1 MSCRCRR
8 RRAGNP
14 GARGSTEPSCCR
26 PTGNGAL
33 RSMPA
38 TVDRLKVHPTR
49 SGEPSHGPE
58 ANLTECARMTLR
70 GRLLSTALLA
80 TMFAAA
86 PGAQRITVKLVDVAA
101 EAGIDLVNVSGGPAK
116 DYIVDANG
124 NGAAFFDYDN
134 DDDLD
139 VLIVNGSTR
148 ERFAQGG
155 DPMVALY
162 QNDGRGHF
170 RDVTASAGFDRR
182 GWGSGVCI
190 GDVDNDGARDVFITA
205 FGNDALWR
213 NTGKGTFVD
222 VTRSAGFNETR
233 WGTSCAFADYDHDG
247 YLDLYVANYVAFDD
261 KTIPAR
267 GTTANC
273 RFMATDV
280 FCGPKRLTGDLDVLY
295 RNNGDGTFSDATAR
309 AGVKD
314 PGYYGFGVVFT
325 GLNDDGWPDIY
336 VANDSVPN
344 LLFRNRGNGSFVE
357 EGLIA
362 GAALSG
368 DGRAQAGMGVD
379 AGDYNG
385 DGLPDLI
392 VTNFSH
398 DYNTLYENG
407 PAGVF
412 TDRSYAAGV
421 ASTAGP
427 YLGWG
432 VKFVDLDNDGRL
444 DIFMSNGHVYPEVDK
459 HGLGT
464 RYQQRKQL
472 FVNEGRRFRHASA
485 DIGGGLLLEKS
496 SRGAAFGDY
505 DNDGD
510 IDVLVINMND
520 RPTLL
525 RNDSPPANHW
535 ITIRLIGTKS
545 NRDALSARERVD
557 SNGRRQVSFVRGDG
571 SYLSHSD
578 LRAHF
583 GLAAAAKVDRVEI
596 RWPSGVVETAT
607 GLTSNRFYIAR
618 EGAGMTALH

>member
-1 MSCRCRR
+1 MTS
-8 RRAGNP
+8 P
-14 GARGSTEPSCCR
+14 ARLVTTS
-26 PTGNGAL
+26 
-33 RSMPA
+33 
-38 TVDRLKVHPTR
+38 
-49 SGEPSHGPE
+49 
-58 ANLTECARMTLR
+58 
-70 GRLLSTALLA
+70 LLLLLLV
-80 TMFAAA
+80 AA
-86 PGAQRITVKLVDVAA
+86 PGAQRVAIKLIDVAA
-101 EAGIDLVNVSGGPAK
+101 EAGIDLVNVSGGAAK

-124 NGAAFFDYDN
+124 NGAAFLDYDN

-162 QNDGRGHF
+162 QNDGRGRF
-170 RDVTASAGFDRR
+170 RDVTASSGFNRR
-182 GWGSGVCI
+182 GWGSGVCV
-190 GDVDNDGARDVFITA
+190 GDYDNDGARDVYVTA
-205 FGNDALWR
+205 FGPDALWR
-213 NTGKGTFVD
+213 NTGKGTFAD
-222 VTRSAGFNETR
+222 VTRSAGFDESR
-233 WGTSCAFADYDHDG
+233 WGTSCSFADYDHDG
-247 YLDLYVANYVAFDD
+247 YLDLYVANYVAFDER
-261 KTIPAR
+261 TIPAR

-280 FCGPKRLTGDLDVLY
+280 FCGPKRLTGDLDILY

-325 GLNDDGWPDIY
+325 DLTDDGWPDIY

-344 LLFRNRGNGSFVE
+344 LLYRNRGNGTFVE
-357 EGLIA
+357 EGVVS
-362 GAALSG
+362 GAALSS
-368 DGRAQAGMGVD
+368 DGRPQAGMGVD

-398 DYNTLYENG
+398 DYNALYENA

-412 TDRSYAAGV
+412 TDRSYATGV

-432 VKFVDLDNDGRL
+432 VKFVDMDNDGRL
-444 DIFMSNGHVYPEVDK
+444 DIFIANGHVYPEVDK

-464 RYQQRKQL
+464 RYLQRKQL
-472 FVNEGRRFRHASA
+472 FVNEGTRFRHASNE
-485 DIGGGLLLEKS
+485 IGGSLLVEKS

-510 IDVLVINMND
+510 VDALVINMND

-525 RNDSPPANHW
+525 RNDTSPGNHW
-535 ITIRLIGTKS
+535 ITVRLAGTKS
-545 NRDALSARERVD
+545 NRDGIGAKVSIDAG
-557 SNGRRQVSFVRGDG
+557 GRKQSTFVRGDG

-578 LRAHF
+578 TRAHF
-583 GLAAAAKVDRVEI
+583 GLADATRVTRIEI
-596 RWPSGVVETAT
+596 RWPSGVVDTAS
-607 GLTSNRFYIAR
+607 GLTADRFYIAR
-618 EGAGMTALH
+618 EGSGVTLSVRTP

>member
-1 MSCRCRR
+1 MPF
-8 RRAGNP
+8 RA
-14 GARGSTEPSCCR
+14 
-26 PTGNGAL
+26 
-33 RSMPA
+33 
-38 TVDRLKVHPTR
+38 RLITT
-49 SGEPSHGPE
+49 SL
-58 ANLTECARMTLR
+58 LTS
-70 GRLLSTALLA
+70 LL
-80 TMFAAA
+80 AAA
-86 PGAQRITVKLVDVAA
+86 PDAQRAAITLVDVAA
-101 EAGIDLVNVSGGPAK
+101 EAGIDLVNVSGGAAK

-124 NGAAFFDYDN
+124 NGAALFDYDN

-148 ERFAQGG
+148 EHFASGG

-170 RDVTASAGFDRR
+170 RDVTAASGFNRR
-182 GWGSGVCI
+182 GWGSGVCV
-190 GDVDNDGARDVFITA
+190 GDYDNDGSRDVYVTA
-205 FGNDALWR
+205 FGPDALWR
-213 NTGKGTFVD
+213 NNGKGSFSD
-222 VTRSAGFNETR
+222 VTRAAGFDESR
-233 WGTSCAFADYDHDG
+233 WGTSCSFADYDHDG
-247 YLDLYVANYVAFDD
+247 YLDLYVANYVAFDER
-261 KTIPAR
+261 TIPAR

-280 FCGPKRLTGDLDVLY
+280 FCGPKRLTGDLDALY
-295 RNNGDGTFSDATAR
+295 HNNGDGTFSDATAR

-325 GLNDDGWPDIY
+325 DLTDDGWPDIY

-344 LLFRNRGNGSFVE
+344 LLYRNRGNGTFAE
-357 EGLIA
+357 EGVIS
-362 GAALSG
+362 GAALSS

-412 TDRSYAAGV
+412 TDRSYATGI

-432 VKFVDLDNDGRL
+432 VKFVDMDNDGRL
-444 DIFMSNGHVYPEVDK
+444 DIFIANGHVYPEVDK

-464 RYQQRKQL
+464 RYLQRKQF
-472 FVNEGRRFRHASA
+472 FVNEGTRFRHASNE
-485 DIGGGLLLEKS
+485 IGGSLLVEKS

-510 IDVLVINMND
+510 IDALVINMND

-525 RNDSPPANHW
+525 RNDTAPAKHW
-535 ITIRLIGTKS
+535 ITVTLVGTKS
-545 NRDALSARERVD
+545 NRDGIGAK
-557 SNGRRQVSFVRGDG
+557 VSIDAGNRKQTAFVRGDG

-578 LRAHF
+578 ARAHF
-583 GLAAAAKVDRVEI
+583 GLADATRVNRLEI
-596 RWPSGVVETAT
+596 RWPSGIVDTAS
-607 GLTSNRFYIAR
+607 GLTADRFYIAR
-618 EGAGMTALH
+618 EGSGVALSVRSN

>member
-1 MSCRCRR
+1 MS
-8 RRAGNP
+8 
-14 GARGSTEPSCCR
+14 PSPR
-26 PTGNGAL
+26 LVWAVL
-33 RSMPA
+33 LVA
-38 TVDRLKVHPTR
+38 TV
-49 SGEPSHGPE
+49 
-58 ANLTECARMTLR
+58 ALT
-70 GRLLSTALLA
+70 
-80 TMFAAA
+80 
-86 PGAQRITVKLVDVAA
+86 PGAQRAPIKLIDVAA
-101 EAGIDLVNVSGGPAK
+101 EAGLDLVNVSGGPAK

-134 DDDLD
+134 DEDLD
-139 VLIVNGSTR
+139 ALIVNGSTR

-162 QNDGRGHF
+162 QNDGAGRF
-170 RDVTASAGFDRR
+170 RNVTPSSGFDRR
-182 GWGSGVCI
+182 GWASGVCV
-190 GDVDNDGARDVFITA
+190 GDYDNDGASDVYVTA
-205 FGNDALWR
+205 FGADALWH

-222 VTRSAGFNETR
+222 VTRQAGFEETR
-233 WGTSCAFADYDHDG
+233 WGTSCAFADYDRDG
-247 YLDLYVANYVAFDD
+247 HLDLYVANYVAFDEGM
-261 KTIPAR
+261 IPAR

-280 FCGPKRLTGDLDVLY
+280 FCGPKQLTGDLDMLY
-295 RNNGDGTFSDATAR
+295 RNNGNGTFSDVTVR

-325 GLNDDGWPDIY
+325 DLNDDGWPDLY

-344 LLFRNRGNGSFVE
+344 LLFRNRGNGTFVE
-357 EGLIA
+357 EGLVS

-379 AGDYNG
+379 AADYDG
-385 DGLPDLI
+385 DGLPDLL

-412 TDRSYAAGV
+412 TDRSYATGIA
-421 ASTAGP
+421 ATAGP

-432 VKFVDLDNDGRL
+432 VKFIDLDNDGRL
-444 DIFMSNGHVYPEVDK
+444 DVFIANGHVYPQVDK

-464 RYQQRKQL
+464 RYHQRNQV
-472 FVNEGRRFRHASA
+472 FVNEGSRFRHASA
-485 DIGGGLLLEKS
+485 EIGGGLLLEKS

-520 RPTLL
+520 GPTLL
-525 RNDSPPANHW
+525 RNDTAAGDHW
-535 ITIRLIGTKS
+535 ITIRLVGAKS
-545 NRDALSARERVD
+545 NRSGIGARVRVEA
-557 SNGRRQVSFVRGDG
+557 GKRRQTAFVRGDG

-578 LRAHF
+578 TRSHF
-583 GLAAAAKVDRVEI
+583 GLGVATRVDRLEI
-596 RWPSGVVETAT
+596 RWPSGVVETAA
-607 GLTSNRFYIAR
+607 GLAVDRFYVAR
-618 EGAGMTALH
+618 EGAGIKPVP

>member
-1 MSCRCRR
+1 
-8 RRAGNP
+8 
-14 GARGSTEPSCCR
+14 
-26 PTGNGAL
+26 
-33 RSMPA
+33 
-38 TVDRLKVHPTR
+38 
-49 SGEPSHGPE
+49 
-58 ANLTECARMTLR
+58 MTPVVR
-70 GRLLSTALLA
+70 ILSTALLLMVLVGA
-80 TMFAAA
+80 L
-86 PGAQRITVKLVDVAA
+86 GAQGGGIKLVDVAA
-101 EAGIDLVNVSGGPAK
+101 EAGIDLVNVSGGAAK

-134 DDDLD
+134 DEDLD

-148 ERFAQGG
+148 ERFVQGG

-162 QNDGRGHF
+162 QNDGGGRF
-170 RDVTASAGFDRR
+170 RNVTSSSGFERR
-182 GWGSGVCI
+182 GWGSGVCV
-190 GDVDNDGARDVFITA
+190 GDYDNDGARDVYITA
-205 FGNDALWR
+205 FGSDAFWR

-222 VTRSAGFNETR
+222 VTRSAGFDETR

-261 KTIPAR
+261 RTIPAR

-295 RNNGDGTFSDATAR
+295 RNNGDGTFSDVTTR
-309 AGVKD
+309 TGVKD
-314 PGYYGFGVVFT
+314 PGYYGFGVVFSD
-325 GLNDDGWPDIY
+325 LNDDGWADIY

-344 LLFRNRGNGSFVE
+344 LLFRNRGNGTFVE
-357 EGLIA
+357 EGLVS

-368 DGRAQAGMGVD
+368 DGRPQAGMGVD

-398 DYNTLYENG
+398 DYNALYENG

-412 TDRSYAAGV
+412 TDRSYATGV
-421 ASTAGP
+421 AATAGP

-432 VKFVDLDNDGRL
+432 VKFIDVDNDGRL
-444 DIFMSNGHVYPEVDK
+444 DIFIANGHVYPEVDK

-472 FVNEGRRFRHASA
+472 FLNEGTRFRHASA
-485 DIGGGLLLEKS
+485 ETGGGLLLEKS

-510 IDVLVINMND
+510 IDALVINMNE

-525 RNDSPPANHW
+525 RNDTTAGNHW
-535 ITIRLIGTKS
+535 ITVRVAGSKS
-545 NRDALSARERVD
+545 NRDGIGARIRVEA
-557 SNGRRQVSFVRGDG
+557 GKRRQTTNIRGDG
-571 SYLSHSD
+571 SYMSHSD
-578 LRAHF
+578 TRAHF
-583 GLAAAAKVDRVEI
+583 GLGETTRVEKLEI
-596 RWPSGVVETAT
+596 RWPSGLVETAT
-607 GLTSNRFYIAR
+607 GLAADRFYIAR
-618 EGAGMTALH
+618 EGAGVTPLR

>member
-1 MSCRCRR
+1 MTS
-8 RRAGNP
+8 P
-14 GARGSTEPSCCR
+14 ARLVTTS
-26 PTGNGAL
+26 
-33 RSMPA
+33 
-38 TVDRLKVHPTR
+38 
-49 SGEPSHGPE
+49 
-58 ANLTECARMTLR
+58 
-70 GRLLSTALLA
+70 LLLLLL
-80 TMFAAA
+80 AAA
-86 PGAQRITVKLVDVAA
+86 PGAQRIAIKLIDAAA

-148 ERFAQGG
+148 ERVAQGG

-170 RDVTASAGFDRR
+170 RDVTSASGFTRR
-182 GWGSGVCI
+182 GWGSGVCV
-190 GDVDNDGARDVFITA
+190 GDYDNDGARDVYITA
-205 FGNDALWR
+205 FGPDALWR
-213 NTGKGTFVD
+213 NTGRGTFVD
-222 VTRSAGFNETR
+222 VTRSAGFDESR
-233 WGTSCAFADYDHDG
+233 WGTGCSFADYDHDG
-247 YLDLYVANYVAFDD
+247 YLDLYVANYVTFDER
-261 KTIPAR
+261 TIPAR

-295 RNNGDGTFSDATAR
+295 HNNGDGTFSDATAR
-309 AGVKD
+309 TGVKD

-325 GLNDDGWPDIY
+325 DLTDDGWPDIY

-344 LLFRNRGNGSFVE
+344 LLYRNRGNGTFVE
-357 EGLIA
+357 EGVIS
-362 GAALSG
+362 GAALSS
-368 DGRAQAGMGVD
+368 DGRSQAGMGVD
-379 AGDYNG
+379 AADYNG

-412 TDRSYAAGV
+412 TDRSYATGV

-432 VKFVDLDNDGRL
+432 VKFVDIDNDGRL
-444 DIFMSNGHVYPEVDK
+444 DIFVANGHVYPEVDK

-464 RYQQRKQL
+464 RYLQRKQL
-472 FVNEGRRFRHASA
+472 FVNEGTRFRHASGE
-485 DIGGGLLLEKS
+485 IGGGLAVEKS

-510 IDVLVINMND
+510 IDALVINMND

-525 RNDSPPANHW
+525 RNDTAPGNHW
-535 ITIRLIGTKS
+535 ITVRLVGTKS
-545 NRDALSARERVD
+545 NRDGIGAKISVEAGARK
-557 SNGRRQVSFVRGDG
+557 QTAFVRGDG

-578 LRAHF
+578 TRAHF
-583 GLAAAAKVDRVEI
+583 GLADATRVNRIEI
-596 RWPSGVVETAT
+596 RWPSGVVDTAS
-607 GLTSNRFYIAR
+607 GLTADRFYVAR
-618 EGAGMTALH
+618 EGSGVTLSVRSP

>member
-1 MSCRCRR
+1 MSTPPRIVWTVLTI
-8 RRAGNP
+8 AIV
-14 GARGSTEPSCCR
+14 
-26 PTGNGAL
+26 
-33 RSMPA
+33 A
-38 TVDRLKVHPTR
+38 TVVVTDP
-49 SGEPSHGPE
+49 
-58 ANLTECARMTLR
+58 A
-70 GRLLSTALLA
+70 
-80 TMFAAA
+80 
-86 PGAQRITVKLVDVAA
+86 AQRTTIALIDVAA
-101 EAGIDLVNVSGGPAK
+101 EAGLDLVNVSGGPAK

-134 DDDLD
+134 DEDLD

-162 QNDGRGHF
+162 QNDGAGRF
-170 RDVTASAGFDRR
+170 RNVTSSSGFDRR
-182 GWGSGVCI
+182 GWGSGACV
-190 GDVDNDGARDVFITA
+190 GDYDNDGASDVYVTA
-205 FGNDALWR
+205 FGADALWR
-213 NTGKGTFVD
+213 NAGNGTFVD
-222 VTRSAGFNETR
+222 VTRRAGFDEAR

-261 KTIPAR
+261 RTIPAR

-280 FCGPKRLTGDLDVLY
+280 FCGPKQLTGDLDVLY

-325 GLNDDGWPDIY
+325 DLNDDGWPDIY

-344 LLFRNRGNGSFVE
+344 LLFRNRGNGTFVE
-357 EGLIA
+357 EGLVA
-362 GAALSG
+362 GAALSS

-385 DGLPDLI
+385 DGLPDLL

-398 DYNTLYENG
+398 DYNTVYENG

-412 TDRSYAAGV
+412 TDRSYATGIA
-421 ASTAGP
+421 ATAGP

-432 VKFVDLDNDGRL
+432 VKLVDLDNDGRL
-444 DIFMSNGHVYPEVDK
+444 DVFIANGHVYPEVDK

-464 RYQQRKQL
+464 RYHQRKQV
-472 FVNEGRRFRHASA
+472 FMNEGSRFRHASA
-485 DIGGGLLLEKS
+485 EIGGGLLLEKS

-525 RNDSPPANHW
+525 RNDTASGHHW
-535 ITIRLIGTKS
+535 ITIRVVGARS
-545 NRDALSARERVD
+545 NRSGIGARVRLEA
-557 SNGRRQVSFVRGDG
+557 GKRRQTADVRGDG

-583 GLAAAAKVDRVEI
+583 GLGAAARVDRLEI

-607 GLTSNRFYIAR
+607 GLAADRFYVAR
-618 EGAGMTALH
+618 EGSGIRPLP

>member
-1 MSCRCRR
+1 MTIPDR
-8 RRAGNP
+8 
-14 GARGSTEPSCCR
+14 RGSTGLLV
-26 PTGNGAL
+26 TL
-33 RSMPA
+33 LM
-38 TVDRLKVHPTR
+38 TVLV
-49 SGEPSHGPE
+49 
-58 ANLTECARMTLR
+58 M
-70 GRLLSTALLA
+70 
-80 TMFAAA
+80 A
-86 PGAQRITVKLVDVAA
+86 PDAQRVSIKLTDVAA
-101 EAGIDLVNVSGGPAK
+101 EAGIDLVNVSGGAAK

-134 DDDLD
+134 DEDLD

-148 ERFAQGG
+148 EHFAQGG
-155 DPMVALY
+155 DPMIALY
-162 QNDGRGHF
+162 QNDGKGHF
-170 RDVTASAGFDRR
+170 RDVTASSGFDRR
-182 GWGSGVCI
+182 GWGSGACI
-190 GDVDNDGARDVFITA
+190 GDYDNDGARDVYVTA
-205 FGNDALWR
+205 FGQDAMWR

-222 VTRSAGFNETR
+222 VTRSAGFDETR

-261 KTIPAR
+261 RTIPAR

-295 RNNGDGTFSDATAR
+295 HNNGNGTFSDATTR

-325 GLNDDGWPDIY
+325 DLNDDGWPDIY

-344 LLFRNRGNGSFVE
+344 LLFRNRGNGTFVE
-357 EGLIA
+357 EGVVS
-362 GAALSG
+362 GAALSS

-407 PAGVF
+407 PPGVF
-412 TDRSYAAGV
+412 TDRSYATGI

-432 VKFVDLDNDGRL
+432 VKFVDIDNDGRL
-444 DIFMSNGHVYPEVDK
+444 DIFIANGHVYPEVDK

-464 RYQQRKQL
+464 RYQQRKQI
-472 FVNEGRRFRHASA
+472 FVNEGTRFRHASTE
-485 DIGGGLLLEKS
+485 IGGGLLIEKS

-510 IDVLVINMND
+510 IDALVINMND

-525 RNDSPPANHW
+525 RNDTAPGNHW
-535 ITIRLIGTKS
+535 ITVRLVGSKS
-545 NRDALSARERVD
+545 NRDGIGTRVAIEAG
-557 SNGRRQVSFVRGDG
+557 NRKQTTLVRGDG
-571 SYLSHSD
+571 SYMSHSD
-578 LRAHF
+578 TRAHF
-583 GLAAAAKVDRVEI
+583 GLAEATRVDRLEI
-596 RWPSGVVETAT
+596 RWPSGVVESAT
-607 GLTSNRFYIAR
+607 GLAADRFYLAR
-618 EGAGMTALH
+618 EGAGITAMR

>member
-1 MSCRCRR
+1 MV
-8 RRAGNP
+8 A
-14 GARGSTEPSCCR
+14 
-26 PTGNGAL
+26 AL
-33 RSMPA
+33 VSGPA
-38 TVDRLKVHPTR
+38 
-49 SGEPSHGPE
+49 
-58 ANLTECARMTLR
+58 
-70 GRLLSTALLA
+70 
-80 TMFAAA
+80 
-86 PGAQRITVKLVDVAA
+86 AQRTIVKLVDAA
-101 EAGIDLVNVSGGPAK
+101 DSGLDLVNVSGGPAK

-124 NGAAFFDYDN
+124 NGAALFDYDN
-134 DDDLD
+134 DEDLD
-139 VLIVNGSTR
+139 ALIVNGSTR

-162 QNDGRGHF
+162 QNDGTGHF
-170 RDVTASAGFDRR
+170 RDVTTASGFDRR
-182 GWGSGVCI
+182 GWGSGACV
-190 GDVDNDGARDVFITA
+190 GDYDNDGWRDVYITA
-205 FGNDALWR
+205 FGADALWR
-213 NTGKGTFVD
+213 NTGKGTFTD
-222 VTRSAGFNETR
+222 VTRNAGFASETR

-280 FCGPKRLTGDLDVLY
+280 FCGPKRLTGDIDVLY
-295 RNNGDGTFSDATAR
+295 RNNGDGTFSDVSAR

-325 GLNDDGWPDIY
+325 DLNDDGWPDIY

-344 LLFRNRGNGSFVE
+344 LLFRNRGNGTFVE
-357 EGLIA
+357 EGVVS

-368 DGRAQAGMGVD
+368 DGRPQAGMGVD

-398 DYNTLYENG
+398 DYNALYENG

-412 TDRSYAAGV
+412 TDRSYATGIA
-421 ASTAGP
+421 ATAGP

-432 VKFVDLDNDGRL
+432 VKFVDIDNDGRL
-444 DIFMSNGHVYPEVDK
+444 DVMMANGHVYPEVDK

-464 RYQQRKQL
+464 RYLQRKQL
-472 FVNEGRRFRHASA
+472 FMNDGTRFRHATTEV
-485 DIGGGLLLEKS
+485 GGGLLIEKS

-510 IDVLVINMND
+510 IDALVINMND

-525 RNDSPPANHW
+525 RNDTAAGNHW
-535 ITIRLIGTKS
+535 ITIRLAGSKS
-545 NRDALSARERVD
+545 NRLGIGARVRIEA
-557 SNGRRQVSFVRGDG
+557 GKKRQTTFVRGDG
-571 SYLSHSD
+571 SYMSHSD
-578 LRAHF
+578 TRVHF
-583 GLAAAAKVDRVEI
+583 GLAEAARVDRLEI
-596 RWPSGVVETAT
+596 RWPSGVVETVS
-607 GLTSNRFYIAR
+607 GLTADRFYVAR
-618 EGAGMTALH
+618 EGNGVTPLR